1 MMGKTKGSIVRRNK
15 IPENTGIP
23 LSTPLSASVMYHYE
37 NIEQVKALNEKKI
50 EGFSYARYANPN
62 AKILAEKISWLEDA
76 KGGLI
81 TASGM
86 SALSCV
92 FLALLKQGDTIAAS
106 KQLYGQ
112 SLKMLTKMLPRMGFE
127 TKFFDSSD
135 PSTFAEAITPKTK
148 IIFVEI
154 ESNPVLR
161 ITYFEALVKAAKESS
176 AVILVDNTF
185 TTPLGF
191 KPLNHGATLVMH
203 SVSKILSGHGDLNLG
218 YIGTN
223 DSKILE
229 DIDELIANF
238 GLNSNP
244 FNCWQAE
251 RGLHTFD
258 LRFKQAQE
266 NAAKLVNVLKK
277 HPKISKINYPG
288 LSSHPEHELAKEM
301 LNGNFGTIISF
312 VLKGDYQ
319 NVDNFLKA
327 AKDIPYGSTLG
338 DVSTLVVVPSLSS
351 HRHLTKEERLELGI
365 EDTLIRVSVG
375 IESFDLIEDDFLEA
389 LEKA

>member
-1 MMGKTKGSIVRRNK
+1 MKKTKGTIVRRNK
-15 IPENTGIP
+15 IPENEGIP

-76 KGGLI
+76 KGGFI

-92 FLALLKQGDTIAAS
+92 FLALLKKGDTIAAS

-112 SLKMLTKMLPRMGFE
+112 SLKMPTKMLPRMGFE

-135 PSTFAEAITPKTK
+135 PSTFAEAITPTTK
-148 IIFVEI
+148 IILVEI
-154 ESNPVLR
+154 ESNPLLR
-161 ITYFEALVKAAKESS
+161 ITYFDELVKVAKESS
-176 AVILVDNTF
+176 ALIMVDNTF
-185 TTPLGF
+185 TTPSGY

-203 SVSKILSGHGDLNLG
+203 SVSKILSGHSDLNLG
-218 YIGTN
+218 YIGSN
-223 DSKILE
+223 DDKLLE

-244 FNCWQAE
+244 FNCWLAE

-258 LRFKQAQE
+258 LRFKEAQR
-266 NAAKLVNVLKK
+266 NAAKLAALLED
-277 HPKISKINYPG
+277 HPKISKLYYPG
-288 LSSHPEHELAKEM
+288 LASHPEHLLAKTM
-301 LNGNFGTIISF
+301 LKGNFGTIVSF
-312 VLKGDYQ
+312 VLKGDYT
-319 NVDNFLKA
+319 NVNNFLNA

-338 DVSTLVVVPSLSS
+338 DVSTLVVVPSISS
-351 HRHLTKEERLELGI
+351 HRHLNKEERLALGI
-365 EDTLIRVSVG
+365 EDTLIRVSLG
-375 IESFDLIEDDFLEA
+375 IEAFSLIKNDFLTGLEEA
-389 LEKA
+389 